1 MSDTTVKYFD
11 STMSGAP
18 SLSGTA
24 GALIGVLDAC
34 LVNGFGSVTLDSL
47 VVASN
52 VATATVSGGH
62 QFAMIGDAGPVIA
75 IAGANPSGLNGEW
88 RVTVTSATAF
98 TFATTGIGDQTAT
111 GTITAKRAPAGFEK
125 AFSGTN
131 LAAYRSL
138 DVMGTR
144 RYLRV
149 DDTGTTNARAVG
161 YESMSGISSGL
172 VGPFPTSAQLSGG
185 YYVYKSSAAS
195 SATRA
200 WRLYADARLMYLH
213 TDADVGTWP
222 GGLTFGDILPYVTND
237 AYAAMLQA
245 SSAAAA
251 AMGIHLFGQE
261 NGFFARSYLQT
272 GSAVPV
278 VRYSHAKT
286 PSAAGLGGQAWPSL
300 IDHAAHVWPIEVW
313 ESTLAARGVL
323 PGAWNPIHN
332 DVPDGVT
339 LTNIPQLPGRTL
351 ITQLIDSAYGL
362 AFDLSG
368 PWR

>member
-1 MSDTTVKYFD
+1 
-11 STMSGAP
+11 MSGAP
-18 SLSGTA
+18 ALSGTA
-24 GALIGVLDAC
+24 GALIGVLDGC
-34 LVNGFGSVTLDSL
+34 LVDGFGSVTLDSL

-62 QFAMIGDAGPVIA
+62 QFAMIGDAGPVIT

-88 RVTVTSATAF
+88 RMTVTSATAF

-149 DDTGTTNARAVG
+149 NDTGTTSARAIG

-172 VGPFPTSAQLSGG
+172 VGPFPTDAQLSGG

-200 WRLYADARLMYLH
+200 WRLYADARLVYLH
-213 TDADVGTWP
+213 IDAAVGTWP
-222 GGLTFGDILPYVTND
+222 GGLTFGDIFPYLTHD
-237 AYAAMLQA
+237 AYAAILQA
-245 SSAAAA
+245 SASAAAA
-251 AMGIHLFGQE
+251 VGIQLLSQE
-261 NGFFARSYLQT
+261 GGFFARSYLQT

-286 PSAAGLGGQAWPSL
+286 AHAGNGGQDWPSP
-300 IDHAAHVWPIEVW
+300 INYAVHVWPIEVW
-313 ESTLAARGVL
+313 ESTTAARGIL
-323 PGAWNPIHN
+323 PGAWNPIH
-332 DVPDGVT
+332 DGVPDGEL
-339 LTNIPQLPGRTL
+339 LTSIPQLPGRTL
-351 ITQLIDSAYGL
+351 VTQMIDTSYNL
-362 AFDLSG
+362 VFDLSG